1 MLRDGEQVEAE
12 HGCKEKPFYI
22 STPNGDIEDIV
33 KIICASEECVNKRF
47 KQFGSRTTEN
57 SLAVCGML

>member
-12 HGCKEKPFYI
+12 HGCKEKPLYI

-47 KQFGSRTTEN
+47 KQWESI
-57 SLAVCGML
+57 S